1 MKTGI
6 FALPAIM
13 LLVLAA
19 VSFAQTTDTATTTTT
34 TVSQPQLQV
43 SNYTIVPSNVYPG
56 TVGYLLVTVSNS
68 GDAAAQSVTAYYD
81 YAGQSKSVSAGDIS
95 AGGSA
100 QFPVPFK
107 VGAQSAGSIQ
117 LVTVNIYY
125 TYTVE
130 HGTSSKQASLS
141 VPLVVGQ
148 YNPLEVNTASLD
160 RNAIAPGERLALGLE
175 LRNTGGIVNDVVIT
189 TPSNSSFSLEGTT
202 QKSVG
207 NIASNATLNV
217 SLTLVSSSD
226 TKTGTYTVPLT
237 FTYLDAL
244 NRPTEQVLYV
254 GPVSVLASSTQ
265 YRISIEPLTPAE
277 IGSQTVFEL
286 TLQNTGSSPM
296 SGTLDIN
303 STEVFTPIG
312 MQRLYFDSVPA
323 GESVTRNITLGIS
336 ASKSAGYYNLP
347 ILLTPSA
354 GQPTNFSLGVAV
366 LATPEITVGVNSQS
380 GTTQVQIA
388 NTGNSQ
394 IRSVYVTARWS
405 GSSTTSESFMGT
417 LNVDDFASIA
427 MDTATSSSDT
437 IDVQIT
443 FKDSNNML
451 HVLNKTLSVG
461 GTAGASVG
469 TRTNGSTVRRNS
481 TNGGPF
487 NLFSGGG
494 SADFVTP
501 AIILVVVVVGGYLAY
516 RKFFAK
522 GKQK

>member
-1 MKTGI
+1 MRREI
-6 FALPAIM
+6 FALVPIV
-13 LLVLAA
+13 LLALAT
-19 VSFAQTTDTATTTTT
+19 VSFAAATDTSGAAST

-43 SNYTIVPSNVYPG
+43 SNYSIVPANVYPG

-68 GDAAAQSVTAYYD
+68 GDAAAQSVTAYYTYD
-81 YAGQSKSVSAGDIS
+81 GQSKSVSAGDIS
-95 AGGSA
+95 GGGSA

-117 LVTVNIYY
+117 LVTINIFYSY
-125 TYTVE
+125 TTSS
-130 HGTSSKQASLS
+130 GTSSKQTSLS

-148 YNPLEVNTASLD
+148 YSPLEVKTALLG
-160 RNAIAPGERLALGLE
+160 RTAIAPGERLVLGLE
-175 LRNTGGIVNDVVIT
+175 LRNTGGVVNDVVIT

-207 NIASNATLNV
+207 NIAPNSTMNV

-265 YRISIEPLTPAE
+265 YRVSIEPLTPAE
-277 IGSQTVFEL
+277 IGSEAVFEL

-312 MQRLYFDSVPA
+312 MQRLYFDSVPP
-323 GESVTRNITLGIS
+323 GESVNRNITLGIS
-336 ASKSAGYYNLP
+336 ASKSAGYYSLP

-366 LATPEITVGVNSQS
+366 QATPEITVGVNSQS

-394 IRSVYVTARWS
+394 IRSIYVVARWS
-405 GSSTTSESFMGT
+405 GSSRTSESFMGT
-417 LNVDDFASIA
+417 LNVDDFASLA
-427 MDTATSSSDT
+427 MDTATTPSDT
-437 IDVQIT
+437 IEVRIT

-451 HVLNKTLSVG
+451 HVLNRTLSVG

-469 TRTNGSTVRRNS
+469 TRTNGSTIRRNV

-487 NLFSGGG
+487 GLFSGGG

-501 AIILVVVVVGGYLAY
+501 AIILLVVVVGGYLAY

-522 GKQK
+522 GKAK